1 MKHSLVRNNYR
12 VLQLDH
18 GKRIFWTIVF
28 FIGLTL
34 LLVYRLFQL
43 QIVFG
48 QSMYNKSLDNQYTF
62 ASLQPQRGQILDRN
76 GVILAKNIPQ
86 FHLDIAVESHKKTQQ
101 TLDELY
107 QILQLDEQTYA
118 RAQQAI
124 SKSHKHNYARII
136 SRLSQRQLNLI
147 YSKNLHL
154 HPIRITPEFIRFY
167 PKSHLSSSVTGY
179 VLSKKIAKDKK
190 SNNPNILATYSGAAG
205 VEKNYN
211 QVLSGS
217 SGVAQLQR
225 DAKGAILKNVANIPA
240 QNGADIVLTI
250 DTKLQEIIHKKMHGK
265 HGAVIVS
272 NPSNGEILGL
282 YSAPSYNPNV
292 FLDPSL
298 SSQLNDYFQSPEK
311 PLFNRAL
318 SGQFP
323 PASTVKPFLAL
334 YALDDKIIDK
344 KFSIYDT
351 GFFQYKNT
359 ANIYRNWYRSGHGH
373 VDTKKAIIVSND
385 TFFYHLALK
394 TGIDRMSSVYSA
406 YGFGKLTG
414 IDLPGEKKG
423 LLPTRQ
429 WKKQQGASWLIGDT
443 IITGIGQGSLL
454 VTPIQMANATN
465 ILATCGKAPQLHVVQ
480 SIRHGEKS
488 VEQPE
493 YAAAHSSLLSFKHW
507 QYVTSA
513 MQKVVKYGTG
523 RRFGHHNIPIA
534 AKTGTAQLVKN
545 SGSAHKI
552 KSLSDHSWFI
562 GFVVKDKPDFSITV
576 LVENENSAITVA
588 REIVNDYFDI
598 L

>member
-1 MKHSLVRNNYR
+1 MKHFSVRNNYR

-18 GKRIFWTIVF
+18 SKRIFWTIIF

-43 QIVFG
+43 QIVSG

-86 FHLDIAVESHKKTQQ
+86 FHLDIIVESQKKSQK
-101 TLDELY
+101 TLDDLHR
-107 QILQLDEQTYA
+107 ILQLDEHTYA
-118 RAQQAI
+118 RAQQSI
-124 SKSHKHNYARII
+124 SKTQKHSYVRVI
-136 SRLSQRQLNLI
+136 SRLSQSQLNLI

-154 HPIRITPEFIRFY
+154 HPLRITPEFIRFY
-167 PKSHLSSSVTGY
+167 PKSQLSSSVTGY

-190 SNNPNILATYSGAAG
+190 SNNPNILATYSGADG
-205 VEKNYN
+205 IEKNYD

-225 DAKGAILKNVANIPA
+225 DAKGAILKTVSNIPA

-250 DTKLQEIIHKKMHGK
+250 DTKLQEIIHRKMQGK
-265 HGAVIVS
+265 RGAVIIT
-272 NPSNGEILGL
+272 NPSNGEILGF
-282 YSAPSYNPNV
+282 YSAPSYNPNA
-292 FLDPSL
+292 FLDPGL
-298 SSQLNDYFQSPEK
+298 SAQLKDYFQSAEK
-311 PLFNRAL
+311 PLFNRVLA
-318 SGQFP
+318 GQFP

-351 GFFQYKNT
+351 GSFQYKKT
-359 ANIYRNWYRSGHGH
+359 ANIYRNWNRQGHGH
-373 VDTKKAIIVSND
+373 VDTKRAIIVSND
-385 TFFYHLALK
+385 TFFYQLALK

-423 LLPTRQ
+423 LLPTRL

-454 VTPIQMANATN
+454 VTPLQMAYATN
-465 ILATCGKAPQLHVVQ
+465 VLATRGHAPTLHVVQ
-480 SIRHGEKS
+480 SIKHADQLT
-488 VEQPE
+488 EQPK
-493 YAAAHSSLLSFKHW
+493 YSAAPSSALSFKHW
-507 QYVTSA
+507 DYVVSA
-513 MQKVVKYGTG
+513 MQKVVQYGTG
-523 RRFGHHNIPIA
+523 RQFGHHNVPIA

-545 SGSAHKI
+545 SGRAHKI

-576 LVENENSAITVA
+576 LVENENDAIIVA
-588 REIVNDYFDI
+588 REIVNDYFDT